1 MPISS
6 ELYEKMCSFFDGE
19 LSKEEEIAF
28 LELVAKDPELKQEFE
43 WEEQMMFNAYPRYKE
58 EILIAA
64 DAGIGEV
71 EIPEKKI
78 PRHTVP
84 RVRNLYSNKFA
95 VAASLFIITVIALLL
110 VFLSRKND
118 DAATGIAKMDTPV
131 FSPSKLPFVKLLP
144 PDTTVINK
152 TTDYAAVSWEK
163 QMNEVNKLGLHKPD
177 IDTESPLLGEVQ
189 QAFVNE
195 EYANL
200 IALADNTSQLRGVN
214 SDSENIRRY
223 AAFYKGIGLIQL
235 NRDSAAIP
243 VLQKIIRDKRTPYKI
258 VLEAKWNI
266 ARAYYKTRKKA
277 EALAV
282 IEFLLAEPAFTFKKE
297 AEKLL
302 LMIKG
307 RG

>member
-19 LSKEEEIAF
+19 LSKEDEIAF
-28 LELVAKDPELKQEFE
+28 LELVAKDPELKKEFE
-43 WEEQMMFNAYPRYKE
+43 WEEQMMFNAYPQYKE
-58 EILIAA
+58 EVLIAS
-64 DAGIGEV
+64 DAGVEEV

-78 PRHTVP
+78 RHFPSPTVWALL
-84 RVRNLYSNKFA
+84 RNKFS
-95 VAASLFIITVIALLL
+95 VAASLFIIAVIALLL
-110 VFLSRKND
+110 VFLSRKKE
-118 DAATGIAKMDTPV
+118 DAGTGIAKTSIPV
-131 FSPSKLPFVKLLP
+131 FSPPKLPLVKLLP
-144 PDTTVINK
+144 PDTAVKNK
-152 TTDYAAVSWEK
+152 IRDYAVVSWEREMK
-163 QMNEVNKLGLHKPD
+163 EVNKLGLHKPD
-177 IDTESPLLGEVQ
+177 INSESPLLGEVQ
-189 QAFVNE
+189 SAFIKE

-214 SDSENIRRY
+214 SDSENIRIY

-243 VLQKIIRDKRTPYKI
+243 VLKKMIQGKRIPPTI

-277 EALAV
+277 DAAKI
-282 IEFLLAEPAFTFKKE
+282 IESLLAEPGFTFKKE
-297 AEKLL
+297 AEKLRS
-302 LMIKG
+302 MIKG